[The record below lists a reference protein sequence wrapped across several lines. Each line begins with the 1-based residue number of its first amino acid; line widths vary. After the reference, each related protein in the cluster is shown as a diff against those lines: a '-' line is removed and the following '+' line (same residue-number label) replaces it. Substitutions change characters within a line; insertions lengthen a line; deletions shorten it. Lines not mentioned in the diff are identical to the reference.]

1 MGPNKVGGGGGNI
14 FLASKGGAYW
24 RGEACKRERGGLNR
38 EITVLRK
45 SITYRAST
53 LWNNLNDST
62 MSVGDFNSFK
72 KLVKEQLK
80 SLTFLPNC
88 GKSDDFNYF

>member
-1 MGPNKVGGGGGNI
+1 M
-14 FLASKGGAYW
+14 
-24 RGEACKRERGGLNR
+24 KRLSNLHEQLQVQLTD
-38 EITVLRK
+38 ILRK

-62 MSVGDFNSFK
+62 TTVSDINSFK

-80 SLTFLPNC
+80 FFAFSPNYE
-88 GKSDDFNYF
+88 KSYDFIYF